1 MKQGVIRSQR
11 SDEHKVL
18 AVAIAQK
25 EPLWKLPH
33 KHQLNPFHGLLPYCH
48 TTKQADLPHAFTSL
62 LGFHSGAQGI
72 HLVIISVS
80 IDCKQYV
87 SVSGLHTSCM
97 VKSSSGGGRRKE
109 GNHPPASLWDSSHL
123 APRILA
129 KYF

>member
-1 MKQGVIRSQR
+1 MKRRKNTRSWR
-11 SDEHKVL
+11 L
-18 AVAIAQK
+18 IAPK
-25 EPLWKLPH
+25 EPLRERPH
-33 KHQLNPFHGLLPYCH
+33 IHQLNTFQGVVLYGY
-48 TTKQADLPHAFTSL
+48 TTKQADLTHAFMSF
-62 LGFHSGAQGI
+62 LGFHTGAQGI

-80 IDCKQYV
+80 IDCKLYV

-123 APRILA
+123 GPRILA